1 MIPKAKSW
9 IPPIKRMIETRLAQ
23 PATLP
28 PIVSFRIT
36 TKTIPTKEIKN
47 EKVPAHVASYKGT
60 SEKLIKP
67 SSE

>member
-28 PIVSFRIT
+28 PTISFRIT
-36 TKTIPTKEIKN
+36 TKAIPTKETKN
-47 EKVPAHVASYKGT
+47 EKVPAHVASFNGT
-60 SEKLIKP
+60 SEKLINP
-67 SSE
+67 SIE

>member
-9 IPPIKRMIETRLAQ
+9 IPPIKSMIETRLAQ

-28 PIVSFRIT
+28 PMVSFRIT
-36 TKTIPTKEIKN
+36 TKKIPTKEIKN
-47 EKVPAHVASYKGT
+47 EKVPAQVASFKGT

-67 SSE
+67 SRE

>member
-9 IPPIKRMIETRLAQ
+9 IPPIKRIIETRLAQ

-28 PIVSFRIT
+28 PMVNFLMM
-36 TKTIPTKEIKN
+36 TKIIPTKEIKN
-47 EKVPAHVASYKGT
+47 EKVPAHVASFKGT

>member
-9 IPPIKRMIETRLAQ
+9 IPPIKRIIETRLAQ

-36 TKTIPTKEIKN
+36 TKAIPTKEIKN
-47 EKVPAHVASYKGT
+47 EMIPAQVASFKGT

>member
-23 PATLP
+23 PATLQ

-36 TKTIPTKEIKN
+36 TKKIPTKEIKN
-47 EKVPAHVASYKGT
+47 EKVPAQVASFKGT

-67 SSE
+67 SRE

>member
-47 EKVPAHVASYKGT
+47 
-60 SEKLIKP
+60 
-67 SSE
+67 